1 MMVINSYKCHLDLL
15 MDDNLEYG
23 DQSYIHDDVMRH
35 PPPVPS
41 PLSPSVRKDLLD
53 EKESPAVENE
63 EPVIDLPPEFV
74 EVDPSFKE
82 GSLDELIGLAPEKQ
96 EKNNM
101 KSLLNKV
108 KGQTTNVFNRFLRLS
123 SIDKSADLLGIEEMT
138 EEEPA
143 ATTDPFTAYEEPFEV
158 SNENTNADVDDLF
171 GLMSLENEEGGADP
185 THIAEESDRKKLFKT
200 EADHYSLCL
209 AIMALSKIVS
219 PEEFNLIKQEGSH
232 DQSKTLRILRNYLE
246 KSIHSI

>member
-1 MMVINSYKCHLDLL
+1 

-23 DQSYIHDDVMRH
+23 DQSYIQSDVMRN
-35 PPPVPS
+35 PPPIPS
-41 PLSPSVRKDLLD
+41 PLSPSVRKDLLE
-53 EKESPAVENE
+53 EKESPVVENE
-63 EPVIDLPPEFV
+63 EPVIDLPSDFV

-82 GSLDELIGLAPEKQ
+82 GTLDELIGLAPEKQ

-108 KGQTTNVFNRFLRLS
+108 KGQTTNVFNRFLRLGS
-123 SIDKSADLLGIEEMT
+123 SDKSADLLGIEEIT

-143 ATTDPFTAYEEPFEV
+143 ATTDPFRAFEEPIEV
-158 SNENTNADVDDLF
+158 SNENANADVDDLF
-171 GLMSLENEEGGADP
+171 GLMSLEEGGAEP
-185 THIAEESDRKKLFKT
+185 AHITEESDRKKLFKT

-209 AIMALSKIVS
+209 TIMAMSKIVS

-246 KSIHSI
+246 K